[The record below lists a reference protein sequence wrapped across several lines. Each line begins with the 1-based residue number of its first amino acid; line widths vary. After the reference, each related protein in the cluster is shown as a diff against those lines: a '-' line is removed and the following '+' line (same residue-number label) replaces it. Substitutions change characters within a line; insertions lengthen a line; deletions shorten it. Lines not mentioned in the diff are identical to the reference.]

1 MMNTTI
7 QEGIKISVKVS
18 FRPDLSDFVKNTYFF
33 NYLID
38 ITNTT
43 NESVQ
48 LISRHWEIFDSLN
61 DTSIV
66 EGMGVIGEQPIIHPG
81 KSFDYMSG
89 CELYSDMGS
98 MKGNYRFISL
108 KTGEFFIVDIP
119 EFQLIFPT
127 RLN

>member
-1 MMNTTI
+1 MNTSI
-7 QEGIKISVKVS
+7 QQEIKIGVKVN
-18 FRPDLSDFVKNTYFF
+18 FRADLSDFVNSSYFF

-38 ITNTT
+38 ITNTSH
-43 NESVQ
+43 ESVQ
-48 LISRHWEIFDSLN
+48 LIARHWEIFDSLN
-61 DTSIV
+61 ATSVV

-89 CELYSDMGS
+89 CELFSDMGN
-98 MKGNYRFISL
+98 MKGEYRFISL
-108 KTGEFFIVDIP
+108 KTGDYFTVPIP

>member
-1 MMNTTI
+1 MDTTI
-7 QEGIKISVKVS
+7 QQEIKISVKVN
-18 FRPDLSDFVKNTYFF
+18 FRSDLSDFVNNHFFF

-38 ITNTT
+38 ISNTS

-48 LISRHWEIFDSLN
+48 LISRHWEIFDSLH
-61 DTSIV
+61 DSSIV

-89 CELYSDMGS
+89 CELFSDMGS
-98 MKGNYRFISL
+98 MKGMYRFISL
-108 KTGEFFIVDIP
+108 KTGTFFNVPIP